1 MQFSWHEPLNMR
13 FFGIRNGKLWAK
25 KEKTVKQEMKKKLT
39 MGEKA
44 DRIIHR
50 KM

>member
-1 MQFSWHEPLNMR
+1 MQERKNSEA
-13 FFGIRNGKLWAK
+13 G
-25 KEKTVKQEMKKKLT
+25 MKKKLT

>member
-1 MQFSWHEPLNMR
+1 MIRSVKYFTFCETMR
-13 FFGIRNGKLWAK
+13 KEEQNSK